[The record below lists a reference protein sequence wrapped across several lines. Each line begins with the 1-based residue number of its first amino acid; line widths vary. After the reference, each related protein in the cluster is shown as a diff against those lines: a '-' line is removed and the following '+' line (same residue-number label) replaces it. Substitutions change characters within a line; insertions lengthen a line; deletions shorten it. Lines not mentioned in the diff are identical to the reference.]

1 MQLFYAELQALFSI
15 ERIALYLRSVR
26 VCTRYSPKEALVAY
40 RVGRVSGGLV
50 VLFLKEVLYSFV

>member
-26 VCTRYSPKEALVAY
+26 VCTRYSPKEALVA
-40 RVGRVSGGLV
+40 
-50 VLFLKEVLYSFV
+50 